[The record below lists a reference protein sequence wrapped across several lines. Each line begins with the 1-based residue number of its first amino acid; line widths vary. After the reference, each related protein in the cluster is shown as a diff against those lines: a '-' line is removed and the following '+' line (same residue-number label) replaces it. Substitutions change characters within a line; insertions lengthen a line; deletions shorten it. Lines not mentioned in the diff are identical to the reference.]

1 MRTALYLLTLVSAIL
16 LAGCG
21 SSAKDFKLVP
31 LDDQAKTV
39 TLADFKGKT
48 VLIDF
53 WATWCGPCNAAMPEV
68 QEVWDKFH
76 SKGLEVVAITHEER
90 DLVLAFH
97 RAKGY
102 TYPVYLASGT
112 AAEEAYGVEGIPKF
126 VLIQDGRIVWEQV
139 GYDEKGDITGAV
151 ASALGSR

>member
-1 MRTALYLLTLVSAIL
+1 MRTAFYLLALVSAIL

-21 SSAKDFKLVP
+21 NPAKDFKLVP
-31 LDDQAKTV
+31 LDDQARTV
-39 TLADFKGKT
+39 SLADFKGKT
-48 VLIDF
+48 VLLDF

-68 QEVWDKFH
+68 QEVWDKYH

-97 RAKGY
+97 RDKGY
-102 TYPVYLASGT
+102 TYPVYLASSD
-112 AAEEAYGVEGIPKF
+112 AAETAYGVDGIPKF

-151 ASALGSR
+151 ESALGSR